1 MFLKLKLRTK
11 LLAAFSLAAI
21 LTLIV
26 GGVGIYGVSSLN
38 RGLKEIATN
47 DLPSVENLLEIKVSN
62 TAIARAQRTLLNPEI
77 NLERRERQ
85 YKIIEA
91 ELLKKEKAVSD
102 YENISKTSD
111 EAILWRELAAALKE
125 YDEMGKNFLTSSK
138 ELDKTGILNPVSLV
152 QKLEA
157 FRGDH
162 YSLMNR
168 TLELIVTSA
177 MFEGGEDA
185 TACNFGRWV
194 SDVKIENPV
203 VIREMKEIKQAHDN
217 FHENVKNAKAL
228 MRQAKSDEAV
238 AVYRITIKDDAE
250 AVFKK
255 FEVMKQEALKAE
267 NLYLAMNRLAMNDLA
282 QKMNDSQALTEK
294 LLKLITDAA
303 HSNQKSAEQTSFV
316 AQALSFS
323 GTFVG
328 FALALFFGIY
338 LSFSIARVL
347 KRITSGISD
356 GSGQVA
362 SAAAEVSSASQSLAE
377 GASQQAA
384 SIEETSSSLEE
395 MSSMTKQNADN
406 ARQADS
412 LMKQTN
418 LVVNKASDSMNQL
431 TASMQEI
438 TTASE
443 ETSKII
449 KTIDEIAFQTNLLAL
464 NAAVEAAR
472 AGEAGA
478 GFAVV
483 ADEVRNLALRA
494 ADAAKN
500 TALLIEGTVKKV
512 SDGSILVKTTNDAF
526 TEVALNAEKV
536 GELVGEIAAASSEQ
550 AQGIEQ
556 VNIAVTEMDKVT
568 QQNAANAEES
578 ASASEELNAQAEE
591 LKGFVSEL
599 MEMVEGSSKASARD
613 YYDAEK
619 HLLSVK
625 PAVAGNLKQAF
636 PVVKKKR
643 NALQHS
649 KEVSPDDIIPMDDGD
664 LKKF

>member
-11 LLAAFSLAAI
+11 LLAAFSIAAI
-21 LTLIV
+21 LTLII
-26 GGVGIYGVSSLN
+26 GGVGIYGVNSLN
-38 RGLKEIATN
+38 RDLKKIAGD
-47 DLPSVENLLEIKVSN
+47 DLPSVEGLLTIKESV
-62 TAIARAQRTLLNPEI
+62 TAIARSQRTLLNPEI
-77 NLERRERQ
+77 DIARRERQ
-85 YKIIEA
+85 YKLIETEIA
-91 ELLKKEKAVSD
+91 HKGKAVSD
-102 YENISKTSD
+102 YEKVSKTSE
-111 EAILWRELAAALKE
+111 EASLWRELAAVIKE
-125 YDEMGKNFLTSSK
+125 YDTMGNNFLESSK

-152 QKLEA
+152 QKLET
-157 FRGDH
+157 FRAEH
-162 YSLMNR
+162 YSLMVK
-168 TLELIVTSA
+168 TLELIVTNA
-177 MFEGGEDA
+177 LFEGGEDPS
-185 TACNFGRWV
+185 ACNFGKWMTG
-194 SDVKIENPV
+194 VKIENPV
-203 VIREMKEIKQAHDN
+203 IDKEIKEIKQAHDN

-228 MRQAKSDEAV
+228 MRQGKSDEAI
-238 AVYRITIKDDAE
+238 AVYRITIKDDADT
-250 AVFKK
+250 VFKK
-255 FEVMKQEALKAE
+255 FENIRHEGQKAE
-267 NLYLAMNRLAMNDLA
+267 GLYLAMNQLAMNDLA
-282 QKMNDSQALTEK
+282 QKMNDSSARIEK
-294 LLKLITDAA
+294 LLKIVLDAA
-303 HSNQKSAEQTSFV
+303 QSSQKSAESTSFM
-316 AQALSFS
+316 AQTLSYS
-323 GTFVG
+323 GTFIG

-338 LSFSIARVL
+338 LSFSITRVL
-347 KRITSGISD
+347 KRITSGLND
-356 GSGQVA
+356 GSEQVA
-362 SAAAEVSSASQSLAE
+362 SAAGEVSSASQSLAE

-418 LVVNKASDSMNQL
+418 LVVNKANASMNQL
-431 TASMQEI
+431 TASMKEI
-438 TTASE
+438 TKASE

-494 ADAAKN
+494 AEAAKN

-512 SDGSILVKTTNDAF
+512 SDGSMLVKTTNDAF
-526 TEVALNAEKV
+526 TEVAQNAEKV

-599 MEMVEGSSKASARD
+599 LEMVEGSSNASARD
-613 YYDAEK
+613 YEAEK
-619 HLLSVK
+619 QLPAVK
-625 PAVAGNLKQAF
+625 PAAIGNRKKTF
-636 PVVKKKR
+636 PVVKKIR
-643 NALQHS
+643 AALQRG
-649 KEVSPDDIIPMDDGD
+649 KEVNPDDIIPMDDCD